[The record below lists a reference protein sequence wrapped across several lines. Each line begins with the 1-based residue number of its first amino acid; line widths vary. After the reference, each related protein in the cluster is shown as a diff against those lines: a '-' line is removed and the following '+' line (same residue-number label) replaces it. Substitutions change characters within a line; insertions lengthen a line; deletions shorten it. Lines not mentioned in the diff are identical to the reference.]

1 MDIRLLDP
9 AHAKEWSQL
18 RLEALTTEPD
28 AFGSAPEDHLK
39 LSLDDL
45 SGRLRAVDQGNFV
58 YGAFAD
64 GALCG
69 MAGFRRDESTK
80 GRHRGGLWGVYVAA
94 NQRGKGVARKL
105 VAAVI
110 SRAKTYP
117 GLEYI
122 TLTVSVPQDAAKAL
136 YESLGF
142 VSWGREPG
150 PLKIGDRYVD
160 EYHMVLD
167 LRALAA

>member
-1 MDIRLLDP
+1 MDIRLLDST
-9 AHAKEWSQL
+9 HAAEWARL
-18 RLEALTTEPD
+18 RLEALETVPD
-28 AFGSAPEDHLK
+28 AFGSAPEDHKK
-39 LSLDDL
+39 LTAQDIAA
-45 SGRLRAVDQGNFV
+45 RLHAVEQGNFV
-58 YGAFAD
+58 FGAFAE

-94 NQRGKGVARKL
+94 DQRGKGLARGL
-105 VAAVI
+105 VKAVI
-110 SRAKTYP
+110 SRAATYP

-150 PLKIGDRYVD
+150 PLKFEGRYTD

-167 LRALAA
+167 LRGR